1 MPGMTLTFGKRR
13 RRWPKTVA
21 RLIALLAL
29 GIAVAAG
36 VVFVVGRR
44 HSTPELPVAEAHT
57 FLRLWQ
63 SGDAPTLA
71 GLIDGPPADLQTR
84 ALSLVDAVPTNRATY
99 TPTNVAW
106 VAKPGGDAVE
116 TYHATVDLGFGNLT
130 WDGTIH
136 LHQIATTNANEK
148 VWRVIWQPDLFY
160 PGLTGDEHLSE
171 RMAWPARGS
180 IFAADGSVLAG
191 PRAAITIG
199 LEPDHITNLNDVKA
213 KLKQYADVDPT
224 AVDGALHQPWVKPN
238 LFVPVTSV
246 PDDSRYTQTIRPS
259 LYPVNGVEF
268 QRTTAVIASS
278 NILSAQIV
286 GTTGPI
292 TAERLQQLG
301 PPYRVGDRVGLSG
314 IQAAFEKR
322 LAGTPTAS
330 VFVVSGNRVVR
341 TIKQFPGRRAQSVQ
355 LTIDPH
361 IQSAAEAALA
371 GVPLP
376 AALVAIDPTTGGIRA
391 VVSKPDGGFNRALD
405 GAYPPGSTFKVITTT
420 ALLAAGRNG
429 ATPAPCPPTL
439 TVDGRVFK
447 NFEGEANGAL
457 DLARAFA
464 ISCNNAF
471 IGLADQLPATALTQ
485 AAARFG
491 FNTNWSLPVPS
502 ANGTF
507 PAPKDRAERAASAI
521 GQGRILASPAQMAS
535 VAAAVA
541 AGQWRAPTLTAE
553 PALAGP
559 KVAPLDPGVV
569 AALRSFMAGVVAPG
583 GTAAG
588 AGLPPGTIGKTGT
601 AEFGNANPPAT
612 HAWFVGYRN
621 NLAFAV
627 IVEGGGVGGQVAAP
641 LAAKFLN
648 ALG

>member
-1 MPGMTLTFGKRR
+1 MSLTFGKRR

-21 RLIALLAL
+21 SILVLVAV
-29 GIAVAAG
+29 GVAAAG
-36 VVFVVGRR
+36 VVVFVVGR
-44 HSTPELPVAEAHT
+44 HDSTPPLPVAEAHT
-57 FLRLWQ
+57 FLRAWQ
-63 SGDAPTLA
+63 SGDVPTMA
-71 GLIDGPPADLQTR
+71 ALIDGPPGDLQTR
-84 ALSLVDAVPTNRATY
+84 ATSLTRAVPSNRATY
-99 TPTNVAW
+99 TPTGVTW
-106 VAKPGGDAVE
+106 VAKAGGDADAS
-116 TYHATVDLGFGNLT
+116 YHANVDLGFGSMS
-130 WDGTIH
+130 WDGTMR
-136 LHQIATTNANEK
+136 LHQIATTNAREK
-148 VWRVIWQPDLFY
+148 VWRIVWKPDLFY
-160 PGLTGDEHLSE
+160 PGLTADEHLSE
-171 RMAWPARGS
+171 RMSWPARGS

-191 PRAAITIG
+191 PRTAITIG
-199 LEPDHITNLNDVKA
+199 LEPDHITNLDDVKA

-224 AVDGALHQPWVKPN
+224 AVDVALHQSWVKPN

-246 PDDSRYTQTIRPS
+246 ADDVRYTQTIRPS
-259 LYPVNGVEF
+259 LYPVGGVEF
-268 QRTTAVIASS
+268 QRTTAVISSS
-278 NILSAQIV
+278 NILASQIV

-292 TAERLQQLG
+292 TAQRLQQLG
-301 PPYRVGDRVGLSG
+301 PPYRAGDQVGLSG
-314 IQAAFEKR
+314 VQAAFEKR

-330 VFVVSGNRVVR
+330 VFVVAGDRVVR
-341 TIKQFPGRRAQSVQ
+341 MIKKFPGQPARSVR
-355 LTIDPH
+355 LTIDRR

-376 AALVAIDPTTGGIRA
+376 AALVAIDPATGGIRA

-405 GAYPPGSTFKVITTT
+405 GAYPPGSTFKVITST
-420 ALLAAGRNG
+420 ALLSAGRTW
-429 ATPAPCPPTL
+429 ATPAPCPSTL
-439 TVDGRVFK
+439 KIDGRTFR

-471 IGLADQLPATALTQ
+471 IGLGDQLPANALTQ
-485 AAARFG
+485 AAALYG
-491 FNTNWSLPVPS
+491 FNTKWSLPIPS
-502 ANGTF
+502 AAGTF
-507 PAPKDRAERAASAI
+507 PTPKDGAERAASAI

-541 AGQWRAPTLTAE
+541 AGQWHAPTLTSI
-553 PALAGP
+553 PVVAGP
-559 KVAPLDPGVV
+559 KVAPLDPSVV
-569 AALRSFMAGVVAPG
+569 AALRGFMAGVVGPG
-583 GTAAG
+583 GTAAS

-612 HAWFVGYRN
+612 HAWFIGYRN

>member
-1 MPGMTLTFGKRR
+1 MSLTFGKRR
-13 RRWPKTVA
+13 RIWPKTVA

-29 GIAVAAG
+29 GVAAAG
-36 VVFVVGRR
+36 AFVFVTGRHR
-44 HSTPELPVAEAHT
+44 NKPELPVAEAHT

-63 SGDAPTLA
+63 AGDVPTLA

-84 ALSLVDAVPTNRATY
+84 AMSLVDAVPTNRATY
-99 TPTNVAW
+99 TPTNIAW
-106 VAKPGGDAVE
+106 VAKAGGDAVE
-116 TYHATVDLGFGNLT
+116 TYHANVDLGFGTLT
-130 WDGTIH
+130 WDGSVR
-136 LHQIATTNANEK
+136 LHQIATTNAKEK
-148 VWRVIWQPDLFY
+148 VWRVVWQPDLFY
-160 PGLTGDEHLSE
+160 PGLKGDEHLGE
-171 RMAWPARGS
+171 RMSWPARGS

-199 LEPDHITNLNDVKA
+199 LEPDHITDLNDVKA
-213 KLKQYADVDPT
+213 KLKQYADVDPAT
-224 AVDGALHQPWVKPN
+224 VDAALHQPWVKPN

-246 PDDSRYTQTIRPS
+246 PDDSRYTQTIRPN

-278 NILSAQIV
+278 NILAAQIV

-292 TAERLQQLG
+292 TAERLHELG
-301 PPYRVGDRVGLSG
+301 PPYRVGDKVGLSG

-330 VFVVSGNRVVR
+330 VFVVSGNRIVR
-341 TIKQFPGRRAQSVQ
+341 TIRQFPGARAQSVQ

-361 IQSAAEAALA
+361 VQHAAESALA
-371 GVPLP
+371 GIPLP
-376 AALVAIDPTTGGIRA
+376 AALVAIDPATGGIRA

-405 GAYPPGSTFKVITTT
+405 GAYPPGSTFKIITST
-420 ALLAAGRNG
+420 ALLAAGRTG
-429 ATPAPCPPTL
+429 ATPAPCPKTI

-447 NFEGEANGAL
+447 NFEGEANGTL
-457 DLARAFA
+457 DLAHAFA
-464 ISCNNAF
+464 VSCNNAF
-471 IGLADQLPATALTQ
+471 IGLADQLPADALPQ
-485 AAARFG
+485 AAALFG
-491 FNTNWSLPVPS
+491 FNAKWSLPVPS
-502 ANGTF
+502 ATGTF
-507 PAPKDRAERAASAI
+507 PEPLDRAERAASAI

-553 PALAGP
+553 PVVAAP
-559 KVAPLDPGVV
+559 KVAPLDPGVL

-601 AEFGNANPPAT
+601 AEFGNANPPET

-627 IVEGGGVGGQVAAP
+627 IVEGGGVGGQIAAP
-641 LAAKFLN
+641 LAAKFLA